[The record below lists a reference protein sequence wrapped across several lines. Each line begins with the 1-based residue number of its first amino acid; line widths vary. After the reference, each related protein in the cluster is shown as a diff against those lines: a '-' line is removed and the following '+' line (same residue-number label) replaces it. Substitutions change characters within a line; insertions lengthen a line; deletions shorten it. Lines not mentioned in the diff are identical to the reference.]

1 MGLVDL
7 AQDRSI
13 EDAVAEADEGVEPV
27 VGRALAA
34 LPKGEAVSR
43 NNCIEAAIVDIPHIP
58 LNGHEFVRVPLNTKP
73 GLQILDPGERGIQPN
88 TSIMIVREDLLDID
102 HRALHKAL
110 RYDLPFALVE
120 IVLAL
125 LEDHIA
131 GIVVLPRIKR
141 AHVVAVVV
149 EEVQG
154 DLLAAQELHEL
165 FVDADLAEDH
175 HLARVLHRDVLLLS
189 LLVLKVEGVLLAVKL
204 TIGEYVDRPLH
215 AQQNSL
221 YAQ

>member
-1 MGLVDL
+1 MGLIDL
-7 AQDRSI
+7 AQDRGV
-13 EDAVAEADEGVEPV
+13 EDAVAEADQGVEPV
-27 VGRALAA
+27 LGRALAA
-34 LPKGEAVSR
+34 LPEGETVSR
-43 NNCIEAAIVDIPHIP
+43 DNCIETTIVDIPHIP
-58 LNGHEFVRVPLNTKP
+58 LNGHELIGVPLGSKS
-73 GLQILDPGERGIQPN
+73 GLQLLDPGERGIQPN

-141 AHVVAVVV
+141 THVVAVVV

-165 FVDADLAEDH
+165 FVDADLAENH
-175 HLARVLHRDVLLLS
+175 HLPGVLHRDVLLLS
-189 LLVLKVEGVLLAVKL
+189 LLVLEVEGVLLAVKL
-204 TIGEYVDRPLH
+204 AIGEYVDRPLH
-215 AQQNSL
+215 AQQNSR
-221 YAQ
+221 